1 MAAVTSGAVEVFVTV
16 DRVEGLFDQRIPWR
30 PYRRVPFAGHGVA
43 ACVVLEVSGK
53 LRHQQQTDAKGQGLR
68 ERWREEEARRL
79 GDLSVTSHLP
89 C

>member
-43 ACVVLEVSGK
+43 ACVVLEVSV
-53 LRHQQQTDAKGQGLR
+53 A
-68 ERWREEEARRL
+68 
-79 GDLSVTSHLP
+79 VTTPLP
-89 C
+89 ATP